1 MNLCETLDLKKQQT
15 GNTEEFNSPLPIRD
29 QLSRQTRQLSTNK
42 TALGDLQRAG
52 AKFSNMLE
60 PNKAKQSSSEYQR
73 FGVEK
78 YEKGFAR
85 DTVCRA
91 KTVRVRREGRG
102 TAVLAVFLFGQR
114 QAWALDTTTCPSPP
128 LWRWPHA
135 GSPQADKQLASE
147 ERFANREPAVL

>member
-1 MNLCETLDLKKQQT
+1 MNLCQTLDLKKQQT
-15 GNTEEFNSPLPIRD
+15 GNTEKSNSPLPIRD

-114 QAWALDTTTCPSPP
+114 QAWALDTTTRPSPP
-128 LWRWPHA
+128 VWR
-135 GSPQADKQLASE
+135 
-147 ERFANREPAVL
+147 